1 MSRLFPFLFLLLS
14 GGLFSQLKFDTLSHR
29 RFQATTTPAILV
41 GYHYA
46 GDAKDNNETFRASQ
60 MHIIEVVFAKITEFG
75 GNHGAARILYAGS
88 DFMINNRHGFFMA
101 PKVGVSSS
109 AGIALGAEVQFQTNF
124 EKVIPRV
131 MPYLGF
137 GGGGGK
143 LTVGYN
149 FRLLKVENF
158 PINTLQVGITWP
170 IKRFKE
176 KKIT

>member
-1 MSRLFPFLFLLLS
+1 MARLFPLVFLLLS
-14 GGLFSQLKFDTLSHR
+14 SCLFSQLKFDTLSR
-29 RFQATTTPAILV
+29 GKLKTTISPAILV

-46 GDAKDNNETFRASQ
+46 GDAKDNSETFRASQ
-60 MHIIEVVFAKITEFG
+60 MHIIELVVGKVIDYG
-75 GNHGAARILYAGS
+75 RNHGATKVYYAGS
-88 DFMINNRHGFFMA
+88 DFIINNRHDFFMA

-109 AGIALGAEVQFQTNF
+109 AGISMGAEMQFQTNF
-124 EKVIPRV
+124 QKVIPRV

-149 FRLLKVENF
+149 FRLLKAENF
-158 PINTLQVGITWP
+158 PINTLQVGLTMP

-176 KKIT
+176 KG

>member
-1 MSRLFPFLFLLLS
+1 MTRLFLLLFFIS
-14 GGLFSQLKFDTLSHR
+14 SGLFFAQVKFDTLAYR
-29 RFQATTTPAILV
+29 RMKTTISPAILV

-46 GDAKDNNETFRASQ
+46 GDAKDNTETFRASQ
-60 MHIIEVVFAKITEFG
+60 MHIIELVFGRVIDYG
-75 GNHGAARILYAGS
+75 GNHGESKVYYAGS
-88 DFMINNRHGFFMA
+88 DFIINNRYGFFMA

-109 AGIALGAEVQFQTNF
+109 AGISMGAEMQFQTNF
-124 EKVIPRV
+124 QKVIPRV

-149 FRLLKVENF
+149 FRLLKAENF
-158 PINTLQVGITWP
+158 PINTLQIGLTMP

-176 KKIT
+176 KN

>member
-1 MSRLFPFLFLLLS
+1 MARLFFLLFFISS
-14 GGLFSQLKFDTLSHR
+14 GILFSQVKFDTLSHR
-29 RFQATTTPAILV
+29 RLKTTISPAILV

-46 GDAKDNNETFRASQ
+46 GDTKDNSETFRASQ
-60 MHIIEVVFAKITEFG
+60 MHIIELVVAKIIDYG
-75 GNHGAARILYAGS
+75 GNHGAAKTYYAGS
-88 DFMINNRHGFFMA
+88 DFIINNRYGFFMA

-109 AGIALGAEVQFQTNF
+109 AGLSMGAEVQFQTNF

-137 GGGGGK
+137 GGSGGK

-149 FRLLKVENF
+149 FRLLKAENF
-158 PINTLQVGITWP
+158 PINMLQIGLTMP

-176 KKIT
+176 KS